1 MLREHANRLG
11 LGRES
16 ADMVWVRMVSAG
28 PVGADPE
35 GGREGGDDGP
45 TGDGETPADSVR
57 ERYGQE
63 RWEER
68 AEVKCDQVDGT
79 HQGETVG
86 EVFAH
91 QWRDAAARDAHPR
104 ERHDGQQE
112 QGCG

>member
-1 MLREHANRLG
+1 MLREHANRLCLG
-11 LGRES
+11 LES
-16 ADMVWVRMVSAG
+16 ADMEWVRMVSAG

-86 EVFAH
+86 GGGA
-91 QWRDAAARDAHPR
+91 RRGGGGGARD
-104 ERHDGQQE
+104 
-112 QGCG
+112 